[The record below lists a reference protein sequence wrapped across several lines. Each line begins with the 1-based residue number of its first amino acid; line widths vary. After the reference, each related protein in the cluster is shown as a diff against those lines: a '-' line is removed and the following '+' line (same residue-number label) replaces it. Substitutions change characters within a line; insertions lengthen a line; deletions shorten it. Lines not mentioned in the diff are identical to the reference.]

1 MPPVCLSLG
10 LHSILLACSGQ
21 RASRPYACLPAAG
34 CPNTNEGCLQM
45 RRRQPVAPC
54 VSEGSPGVAVGG
66 LVGVHRLPEAN
77 RVHGRHR
84 ITTNKGPAL
93 EPTAGRCPAL
103 PPSSSMSMSTGT
115 CKATHD
121 DDQAGAHQ
129 VAGPRRHEA
138 GKRPGS
144 WTTPTCDFVCACREG
159 FHHIISDFQGYCCC
173 GELVLCCTRR
183 TPALVLS
190 CPCVAEA
197 WPHPQ

>member
-1 MPPVCLSLG
+1 LPSCLSAWRPFFPRTLSCASDAARLSVAWPS
-10 LHSILLACSGQ
+10 LHLA
-21 RASRPYACLPAAG
+21 RLFRTASVPSVCLPAAG
-34 CPNTNEGCLQM
+34 CPNANEGCLLM
-45 RRRQPVAPC
+45 RRRQPDAPC

-84 ITTNKGPAL
+84 ISTNKGPAL

-121 DDQAGAHQ
+121 DDQAGAHR
-129 VAGPRRHEA
+129 VAGPRRDEA

-159 FHHIISDFQGYCCC
+159 FHHIISDFQA
-173 GELVLCCTRR
+173 T
-183 TPALVLS
+183 AA
-190 CPCVAEA
+190 AEN
-197 WPHPQ
+197 